1 MKNFIADLQA
11 RVKHHAAHRIPLSI
25 SGTATK
31 IFYGGK
37 IVGEPLVLSSYS
49 GVIDYQ
55 PRELVLTV
63 RAGTPLAVIETVLA
77 AEKQMLPFEPPYFG
91 EGGTIGGIVASGLS
105 GPRRPYVGAV
115 RDFILGTR
123 LLSGKGEVLRFGG
136 QVIKNVAGYDVSRLM
151 SGAMGSLGILLDLT
165 FKVLPRPV
173 AEITLCFEANQ
184 TDAIRRMNEWAG
196 KPLPL
201 SATMWY
207 QGKLMVRL
215 SGGKNLA
222 AVRQKMGGE
231 KMPDHTAAA
240 HWRNIANHAHI
251 FFQGDMPLW
260 RLSLPQT
267 AAPLGLENP
276 ELIEWGGGLRWLRG
290 DWDAKILRSQVQALG
305 GHATLFRGGDKSA
318 GVFHPLDP
326 VLAKVHRNLK
336 NAFDPA
342 NILNRGRMDNF

>member
-11 RVKHHAAHRIPLSI
+11 RVKHHAAHRFPLSI

-49 GVIDYQ
+49 GIIDYQ

-123 LLSGKGEVLRFGG
+123 LLNGKGEVLRFGG
-136 QVIKNVAGYDVSRLM
+136 RVIKNVAGYDVSRLM

-184 TDAIRRMNEWAG
+184 TDAIQRINEWAG

-222 AVRQKMGGE
+222 TVPQKMGGE
-231 KMPDHTAAA
+231 KISDHIAAA
-240 HWRNIANHAHI
+240 HWRNITNHTHV

-290 DWDAKILRSQVQALG
+290 DFDAKILRSQIQALG